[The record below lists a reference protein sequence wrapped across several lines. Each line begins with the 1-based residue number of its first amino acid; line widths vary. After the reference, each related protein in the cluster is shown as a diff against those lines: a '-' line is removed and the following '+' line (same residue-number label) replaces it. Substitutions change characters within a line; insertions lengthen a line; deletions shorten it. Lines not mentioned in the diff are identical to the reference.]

1 MSASPARRTVLGTLA
16 ALLLSTAACAHRP
29 VTVDEHAGHAA
40 PTPAA
45 AGSGPVETVAGAP
58 VVGQDPRLPASATTA
73 EARLAASPRHG
84 EYAMIAGGPNPTD
97 SVRLWVVYPER
108 KTKAPVVVVIHEIF
122 GLSSWVRSVADQ
134 LAADGYIAIAPD
146 LLTGKQ
152 LPGAPD
158 NVPMDSAIA
167 AIRTL
172 DPAFVTRQ
180 VTAAAQ
186 YGMSLPAA
194 LPKYGVVGFC
204 WGGSMVFHQAAAAPS
219 LGAGVAYYGAAPVTQ
234 TNMANTKA
242 PLLALYGEN
251 DARVNAT
258 IPAADS
264 VLGGAGR
271 VFEKQIY
278 PGAGHGF
285 LRQQD
290 GQSGANLAATRA
302 AWPRTVAFF
311 RKHLGS

>member
-1 MSASPARRTVLGTLA
+1 MPASHVRRAAVA
-16 ALLLSTAACAHRP
+16 ALLLSSAACAHRRAA
-29 VTVDEHAGHAA
+29 VDEHAAHAA
-40 PTPAA
+40 PTTAAPARPA
-45 AGSGPVETVAGAP
+45 EGGTVWTVG
-58 VVGQDPRLPASATTA
+58 GQDPQLPASATTA
-73 EARLAASPRHG
+73 DARLAASPRHG
-84 EYAMIAGGPNPTD
+84 EYVMIAAGPNPGD
-97 SVRLWVVYPER
+97 SLRLWVVYPER
-108 KTKAPVVVVIHEIF
+108 KTNAPVVVVIHEIF
-122 GLSSWVRSVADQ
+122 GLSTWVRSVADQ
-134 LAADGYIAIAPD
+134 LAADGYIAVAPD
-146 LLTGKQ
+146 LLTGKK

-172 DPAFVTRQ
+172 DPAVVTRQ
-180 VTAAAQ
+180 VAAAGQ

-194 LPKYGVVGFC
+194 VRKYGVIGFC
-204 WGGSMVFHQAAAAPS
+204 WGGSMVFHQAANAPA

-242 PLLALYGEN
+242 PVLALYGEN

-264 VLGGAGR
+264 VLGAAGM

-290 GQSGANLAATRA
+290 GQNGANLAATRA
-302 AWPRTVAFF
+302 AWPRTLAFF
-311 RKHLGS
+311 RQHLGA